1 MSSPRINYP
10 AQPTYA
16 DSLAESMDAH
26 INALRGTGQFKGTGG
41 LQNVTE
47 QFDTPFQLSQAQAAT
62 DVTARTLEGGQV
74 PDYEAYVMDNPEV
87 LRRYNAHVQNQN
99 DPRTMEQFGR
109 DNYRMFGRAEG
120 LTLPTKRARGMVDLV
135 GDTRPMSFTKTAT
148 AEDVEQG
155 LADEVGETFVAKR
168 RAGFDE
174 KGNFVGTAALLE
186 DIGAA
191 QQSRARERDLADVE
205 RLAPRFKDVMDA
217 FRDENLMTSIGEV
230 GGTQDVFMRDMMEQ
244 REAGTGDTAP
254 VTAKDDPYQFMLN
267 DIMEDQQSDLAQ
279 LAEQEAG
286 GRVFDPNMTADTIQD
301 EFESRMNQLRQSFPE
316 QAQGVAGDV
325 GEAGPMGDAGD
336 PFTARLA
343 QAGTPSG
350 AGLRETLTNEALL
363 GLRGGLTPREE
374 RQIAEAARAR
384 ATMMG
389 RTFDQSEAIREAQA
403 RVLEDNQRRMQNRA
417 FAQNVLGQ
425 ETGTRFRELA
435 LQQQNQLDPFT
446 AILGRQGTPT
456 TGQASQLFGQAGYG
470 MDARPSYIN
479 PSAGLGFI
487 QNQATNAANMA
498 IADQSARATA
508 RAGLYQ
514 GIGSALGGG
523 LRNTDF
529 SQFGKCWVAREVYG
543 AHNPAWLL
551 FRNWL
556 DTKAPRW
563 FDKLYLK
570 FGERFAKFISDKPRL
585 KARIRLW
592 MDTKIRR

>member
-16 DSLAESMDAH
+16 DSLAESLDAH

-62 DVTARTLEGGQV
+62 DVTARTLEGGEV
-74 PDYEAYVMDNPEV
+74 PDYEAYVMENPEV

-135 GDTRPMSFTKTAT
+135 GDTRML
-148 AEDVEQG
+148 EGQD
-155 LADEVGETFVAKR
+155 R

-174 KGNFVGTAALLE
+174 QGNFIGTAAFLE

-205 RLAPRFKDVMDA
+205 RLAPRYKDVMDA

-230 GGTQDVFMRDMMEQ
+230 GGTQDVFMRDMAEQ
-244 REAGTGDTAP
+244 RAGDEDDTEAAP
-254 VTAKDDPYQFMLN
+254 INAKDNPYQFMLN

-286 GRVFDPNMTADTIQD
+286 GRMFDPDMTAETINNEYLMRLD
-301 EFESRMNQLRQSFPE
+301 QLNKSYPE
-316 QAQGVAGDV
+316 EARKAQGVAGDV
-325 GEAGPMGDAGD
+325 GDAGPMGDAGD

-403 RVLEDNQRRMQNRA
+403 RVLEDNQRRKENLA
-417 FAQNVLGQ
+417 IAQNVLGQ

-435 LQQQNQLDPFT
+435 LKQQSQLDP
-446 AILGRQGTPT
+446 ISLVLGRQGTPT

>member
-1 MSSPRINYP
+1 MSSPDINYP
-10 AQPTYA
+10 AQPTYGE
-16 DSLAESMDAH
+16 SLAESLEAQ
-26 INALRGTGQFKGTGG
+26 INALRGTGQFEGTGG

-62 DVTARTLEGGQV
+62 DVLARTLEGGEV

-120 LTLPTKRARGMVDLV
+120 LTLPTKPARGMVDLV
-135 GDTRPMSFTKTAT
+135 GDTRML
-148 AEDVEQG
+148 EGQD
-155 LADEVGETFVAKR
+155 R

-174 KGNFVGTAALLE
+174 QGNFLGTAALLE

-205 RLAPRFKDVMDA
+205 RLAPRFKDVMDV

-244 REAGTGDTAP
+244 RDREAGDTAP

-267 DIMEDQQSDLAQ
+267 EIMADQQSDLAQ

-301 EFESRMNQLRQSFPE
+301 EFESRMNQLREAFPE

-325 GEAGPMGDAGD
+325 GDAGPMGDAGD

-343 QAGTPSG
+343 QAGTPQG

-363 GLRGGLTPREE
+363 GLQDRLTDREE

-425 ETGTRFRELA
+425 EAGTRFRELA
-435 LQQQNQLDPFT
+435 LKQQNQLDPFT

-470 MDARPSYIN
+470 MDAGPSYIN
-479 PSAGLGFI
+479 PTAGLGFI

-508 RAGLYQ
+508 QAGMFQ
-514 GIGSALGGG
+514 GLGSLGGGALGGI
-523 LRNTDF
+523 
-529 SQFGKCWVAREVYG
+529 FG
-543 AHNPAWLL
+543 
-551 FRNWL
+551 
-556 DTKAPRW
+556 
-563 FDKLYLK
+563 
-570 FGERFAKFISDKPRL
+570 S
-585 KARIRLW
+585 
-592 MDTKIRR
+592 